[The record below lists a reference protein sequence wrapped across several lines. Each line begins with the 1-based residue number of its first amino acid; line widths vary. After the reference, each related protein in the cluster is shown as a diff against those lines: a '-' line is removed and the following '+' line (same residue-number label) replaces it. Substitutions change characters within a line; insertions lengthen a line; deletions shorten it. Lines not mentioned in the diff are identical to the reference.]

1 MDYGIIFIIAFVI
14 GFVSMT
20 AHDLGV
26 RTRHSDSGRVALAGW
41 MFTGVGWVGYVLAAG
56 LLFILVMLLIEWCV
70 DTRWS
75 MGSVEPSATSCLGS
89 RSQCAEPYWL
99 PWHFATSA
107 VKRTAKAPPL
117 EDL

>member
-56 LLFILVMLLIEWCV
+56 LLFILVILGTSLLIEWCV
-70 DTRWS
+70 DTR
-75 MGSVEPSATSCLGS
+75 CL
-89 RSQCAEPYWL
+89 L
-99 PWHFATSA
+99 PLLRELDA
-107 VKRTAKAPPL
+107 V
-117 EDL
+117 